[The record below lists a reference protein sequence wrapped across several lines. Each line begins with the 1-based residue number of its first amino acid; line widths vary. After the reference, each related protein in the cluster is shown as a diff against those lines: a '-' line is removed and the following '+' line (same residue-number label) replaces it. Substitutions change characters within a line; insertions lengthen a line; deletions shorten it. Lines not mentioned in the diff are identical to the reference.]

1 MCNVGWCKYAPQSSM
16 CQVFTVPIA
25 SCICLTQQKKRAA
38 NQRDSVRQ
46 WGASPQGKALLGP
59 NPRGAPQLPP
69 PLASCAS
76 HVFQCRA
83 RDKGRVGRN
92 GKEEVDDETDGR
104 EGERMWWEESEQV
117 RRCRPPSPSPRG
129 LSVRGEL
136 VSLRL
141 LAAIMGGGAGG
152 GGSGCGGGSRR
163 GGSNFGSEALSALAR
178 RRGKVV
184 EFGGQQGKRGSGGSS
199 SGTGGFHQLAER
211 DCQGARRGGRV
222 GGGPRGRVGRA
233 QVKGQVLMQFHACV
247 DEVLR

>member
-1 MCNVGWCKYAPQSSM
+1 M
-16 CQVFTVPIA
+16 
-25 SCICLTQQKKRAA
+25 CLTCVSVPWRETKVGGTEVEKK
-38 NQRDSVRQ
+38 
-46 WGASPQGKALLGP
+46 
-59 NPRGAPQLPP
+59 
-69 PLASCAS
+69 
-76 HVFQCRA
+76 
-83 RDKGRVGRN
+83 
-92 GKEEVDDETDGR
+92 VDDATDGR
-104 EGERMWWEESEQV
+104 EGVCGGKRGERASGALP
-117 RRCRPPSPSPRG
+117 CLPRG

-152 GGSGCGGGSRR
+152 GGSGRGGGCRC

-184 EFGGQQGKRGSGGSS
+184 EFGGQQGKRGSSS

-233 QVKGQVLMQFHACV
+233 QVKGQVLMQFHAGV

>member
-1 MCNVGWCKYAPQSSM
+1 MG
-16 CQVFTVPIA
+16 
-25 SCICLTQQKKRAA
+25 
-38 NQRDSVRQ
+38 
-46 WGASPQGKALLGP
+46 
-59 NPRGAPQLPP
+59 
-69 PLASCAS
+69 
-76 HVFQCRA
+76 
-83 RDKGRVGRN
+83 
-92 GKEEVDDETDGR
+92 GKEVEKKVDDATDGR
-104 EGERMWWEESEQV
+104 EGVCGGKRGERASGALP
-117 RRCRPPSPSPRG
+117 CLPRG
-129 LSVRGEL
+129 PSVRGEL

-152 GGSGCGGGSRR
+152 GGGGRGGGCRC

-184 EFGGQQGKRGSGGSS
+184 EFGGQQGKRGSSS

-233 QVKGQVLMQFHACV
+233 QVKGQVLMQFHAGV